1 MSWKNILKSCERG
14 AAQDLANTLEEIL
27 GMIESDESLVDYSS
41 TLLDFSELLSAPDIG
56 ADNINQAFE
65 FMREILQDMDRLGKV
80 GPGFIGEML
89 DKLGRIREEY
99 NQCKL
104 T

>member
-1 MSWKNILKSCERG
+1 MSWENILKTCERG
-14 AAQDLANTLEEIL
+14 ASQDLAGLAEEIL
-27 GMIESDESLVDYSS
+27 SMVESNETVADYSS
-41 TLLDFSELLSAPDIG
+41 VILDFAENLATAEEQDIYE
-56 ADNINQAFE
+56 AFH
-65 FMREILQDMDRLGKV
+65 FIPIILQEIDRLGKV

-104 T
+104 S